1 MIKTNEWQQAHQ
13 IKERVVERIACEM
26 RGHGTGIIRQ
36 RQIYDE
42 LLSEFYELRQGQEA
56 RFPKGEQ
63 IPQSVVN
70 VMPDEA
76 ELIVYDGVM
85 QYIE

>member
-1 MIKTNEWQQAHQ
+1 MAGNERMATSHH

-26 RGHGTGIIRQ
+26 RGHGTEIIRQ

-42 LLSEFYELRQGQEA
+42 LLSEFYEMRQGQEA
-56 RFPKGEQ
+56 RFPKREQ

-70 VMPDEA
+70 AMPDEV